1 MGGES
6 AAFDGLERMRCTH
19 MRRPSQDLHE
29 CTDAAD
35 FNNTL
40 RESLAP
46 TID

>member
-6 AAFDGLERMRCTH
+6 AVFDGLERMRSTH
-19 MRRPSQDLHE
+19 MRRPSQDLNDAI
-29 CTDAAD
+29 DAAD